1 MSSVVTPPSKTKSK
15 KNKWN
20 ELFFIKRRPRLRG
33 IPLNWEQPATEDDF
47 QKLIRNEGFVSWKL
61 WDGPED
67 VSQHPILLRDLKDLE
82 QYLLPSFFEF
92 SQKSKYYQ
100 NRFYLYQWIFVVG
113 AFTTTVFGTIAALF
127 TIPAGTEVVATSV
140 LTNNVNWQQIASIAT
155 AVVGAVT
162 AFITTLSNRGDPQK
176 RWGKTRRLTEELRFH
191 YFTYLSHMEPY
202 HTSDRLQK
210 MRRNVIDIRVKE
222 QENG

>member
-1 MSSVVTPPSKTKSK
+1 MSTVVTPPAKSK
-15 KNKWN
+15 RRYAWN
-20 ELFFIKRRPRLRG
+20 ELFFIKRRPHLRG
-33 IPLNWEQPATEDDF
+33 IPLNWEKPASDDQY
-47 QKLIRNEGFVSWKL
+47 QKMIRDQGFVSWKL

-100 NRFYLYQWIFVVG
+100 NKFYLYQWIFVVG

-127 TIPAGTEVVATSV
+127 TIPAGTEVVSTTGISS
-140 LTNNVNWQQIASIAT
+140 VNWQQIASIAT

-176 RWGKTRRLTEELRFH
+176 RWGKTRRLTEELRYH

-202 HTSDRLQK
+202 DTPDRLQK
-210 MRRNVIDIRVKE
+210 LRRNVIDIRVKE

>member
-1 MSSVVTPPSKTKSK
+1 MSSVVTPPPKPKPRR
-15 KNKWN
+15 NPWN
-20 ELFFIKRRPRLRG
+20 EIFFVKRRPRLRG
-33 IPLNWEQPATEDDF
+33 IPLNWERPASEDDY
-47 QKLIRNEGFVSWKL
+47 QKMIRNEGFVSWKY

-67 VSQHPILLRDLKDLE
+67 ISQHPILIRDLKDLE

-100 NRFYLYQWIFVVG
+100 NRFYLYQWVFVVG

-127 TIPAGTEVVATSV
+127 TLPSGTQVVASV
-140 LTNNVNWQQIASIAT
+140 GPNWQQIASIAT
-155 AVVGAVT
+155 AIVGAFT
-162 AFITTLSNRGDPQK
+162 AFVTTLSNRGDPQK

-202 HTSDRLQK
+202 HNADRLQK
-210 MRRNVIDIRVKE
+210 LRRNVIDIRVKE